1 MDDYNPRTRY
11 EHYYVRMARLEGRGE
26 LQKRYPDDFYVRP
39 FQIAG
44 NVYYIGNKAVCSHLI
59 DTGEGL
65 IVIDTS
71 YPELD
76 HLLINSIW
84 EAGFDPKDIRIV
96 LHTHLHYDHF
106 GATNT
111 LTKIYGAKAY
121 VGRDEWESV
130 QRKPE
135 LAVIPQDPYL
145 SYRMIRPD
153 VLLED
158 GDEIRLGNTVIHC
171 IETAGHTEGT
181 CQYSYKDYE
190 VIAVFGRGAGE
201 MLFANKQSGITSM
214 EDLLEK
220 SKANPGTIKMGMSS
234 GGNTHVYAL
243 LLQQAGFDCNIV
255 DGGDGSDRIA
265 ALVGGH
271 VDVCFVPYLTAK
283 EYIENGDVTPLC
295 TIGDRCS
302 ALPDTPSINESGYVK
317 NNFNGCYI
325 WMAPKGTDAGIVSYL
340 ASLCEDVVN
349 NNAKYD
355 EDQRAINFNDPF
367 IVTGQDALDFLEELQ
382 QTAIENVGV
391 LG

>member
-1 MDDYNPRTRY
+1 MDHIFRFHTNIYKEKGKFIMKKITRRSFLAAMGI
-11 EHYYVRMARLEGRGE
+11 VGASAALTACGGSSASSVASSTATSATASTAAGSAAA
-26 LQKRYPDDFYVRP
+26 KPDGYP
-39 FQIAG
+39 
-44 NVYYIGNKAVCSHLI
+44 N
-59 DTGEGL
+59 
-65 IVIDTS
+65 TS
-71 YPELD
+71 MTLVV
-76 HLLINSIW
+76 
-84 EAGFDPKDIRIV
+84 G
-96 LHTHLHYDHF
+96 F
-106 GATNT
+106 GAGGDTDLNNRLMAQYVEPSFGQSIAVTNMAGSNGSVAMT
-111 LTKIYGAKAY
+111 QYQSTPTDGYTIIGANT
-121 VGRDEWESV
+121 S
-130 QRKPE
+130 
-135 LAVIPQDPYL
+135 AVVNNFA
-145 SYRMIRPD
+145 S
-153 VLLED
+153 
-158 GDEIRLGNTVIHC
+158 
-171 IETAGHTEGT
+171 GT

-382 QTAIENVGV
+382 DVANENVKV

>member
-1 MDDYNPRTRY
+1 MATFKNNLSFLRELFALKEVIDAGQIQGAARRNGIKQSNLSKIVSDLEAELNTPLLTRSFKGV
-11 EHYYVRMARLEGRGE
+11 EPTNTARLLYTDIENIVKSLDKITAAFTSAEE
-26 LQKRYPDDFYVRP
+26 LTGYVTVFVEDGFLGNRLLKELSLFYALHLKIRLDITTDKRISPSDADLAIVSDIPPEIKGKILF
-39 FQIAG
+39 
-44 NVYYIGNKAVCSHLI
+44 KLESKMHLY
-59 DTGEGL
+59 TS
-65 IVIDTS
+65 TS
-71 YPELD
+71 YLER
-76 HLLINSIW
+76 
-84 EAGFDPKDIRIV
+84 K
-96 LHTHLHYDHF
+96 
-106 GATNT
+106 GAP
-111 LTKIYGAKAY
+111 
-121 VGRDEWESV
+121 RD
-130 QRKPE
+130 
-135 LAVIPQDPYL
+135 
-145 SYRMIRPD
+145 
-153 VLLED
+153 
-158 GDEIRLGNTVIHC
+158 
-171 IETAGHTEGT
+171 
-181 CQYSYKDYE
+181 
-190 VIAVFGRGAGE
+190 
-201 MLFANKQSGITSM
+201 M

>member
-1 MDDYNPRTRY
+1 MVTAFDGAP
-11 EHYYVRMARLEGRGE
+11 MARKGE
-26 LQKRYPDDFYVRP
+26 
-39 FQIAG
+39 
-44 NVYYIGNKAVCSHLI
+44 
-59 DTGEGL
+59 
-65 IVIDTS
+65 
-71 YPELD
+71 
-76 HLLINSIW
+76 
-84 EAGFDPKDIRIV
+84 
-96 LHTHLHYDHF
+96 
-106 GATNT
+106 
-111 LTKIYGAKAY
+111 GAKAL
-121 VGRDEWESV
+121 GTGIFFSF
-130 QRKPE
+130 
-135 LAVIPQDPYL
+135 LGTIFGLIALMIIAPYL
-145 SYRMIRPD
+145 AAVAIKFGAFEYCALSIFSLSLVISLAGKDM
-153 VLLED
+153 VKGLAAALL
-158 GDEIRLGNTVIHC
+158 GVIFA
-171 IETAGHTEGT
+171 T
-181 CQYSYKDYE
+181 
-190 VIAVFGRGAGE
+190 FGISAFDSIVRYDFGSVN
-201 MLFANKQSGITSM
+201 MQSGITSM

-302 ALPDTPSINESGYVK
+302 ALPDTPSINEGGYVK

>member
-1 MDDYNPRTRY
+1 MKLLPWRLLRHPKGNNSENVNGSYILVSHKYLQGERKVYHEKDHSSFVPCCYGYRGRICCIDCLRRQLGFLCCQLDRY
-11 EHYYVRMARLEGRGE
+11 FRNGIHRSGSAAAKPDG
-26 LQKRYPDDFYVRP
+26 YP
-39 FQIAG
+39 
-44 NVYYIGNKAVCSHLI
+44 N
-59 DTGEGL
+59 
-65 IVIDTS
+65 TS
-71 YPELD
+71 MTLVV
-76 HLLINSIW
+76 
-84 EAGFDPKDIRIV
+84 G
-96 LHTHLHYDHF
+96 F
-106 GATNT
+106 GAGGDTDLNNRLMAQYVEPSFGQSIAVTNMAGSNGSVAMT
-111 LTKIYGAKAY
+111 QYQSTPTDGYTIIGANT
-121 VGRDEWESV
+121 S
-130 QRKPE
+130 
-135 LAVIPQDPYL
+135 AVVNNFA
-145 SYRMIRPD
+145 S
-153 VLLED
+153 
-158 GDEIRLGNTVIHC
+158 
-171 IETAGHTEGT
+171 GT

-302 ALPDTPSINESGYVK
+302 ALPDTPSINEGGYVK